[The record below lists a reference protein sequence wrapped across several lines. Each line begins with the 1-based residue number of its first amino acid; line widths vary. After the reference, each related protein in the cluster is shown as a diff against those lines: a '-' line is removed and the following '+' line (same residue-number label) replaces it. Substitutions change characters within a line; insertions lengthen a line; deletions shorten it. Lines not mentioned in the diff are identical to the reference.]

1 MVSLELLFFMM
12 NDTIFFDT
20 IVKSILQFY
29 NHFLNRFPPIQRYIK
44 LSCKINVSKV
54 NDK

>member
-20 IVKSILQFY
+20 IVKSILQSLFKQISTD
-29 NHFLNRFPPIQRYIK
+29 P
-44 LSCKINVSKV
+44 KIYKIIL
-54 NDK
+54 